1 MIHKTAVVAGSTGL
15 VGSRLVELLAAAP
28 EYSLVVAL
36 ARRAMSSS
44 RGTLQWRKADFERL
58 DKALG
63 DIRGSESV
71 PLDVFCCLGTTINA
85 AGSQD
90 AFRHVD
96 FEYVVRVGR
105 WARGANAR
113 RFVVVSALGADP
125 ASRVFYNR
133 VKGETEQALGALG
146 LPSLVVLR
154 PSLLDGERTEVRPG
168 ERLALKLTRPLRAIL
183 PRSVRPVRDIDVAAT
198 MLEAA
203 RADRAPLLIES
214 AQMHDVAARLG
225 RTPAN
230 AGPV

>member
-15 VGSRLVELLAAAP
+15 VGSRLLELLAGAS

-36 ARRAMSSS
+36 SRRPAPSGS
-44 RGTLQWRKADFERL
+44 GTVQWRPADFDRL
-58 DKALG
+58 DKVLG
-63 DIRGSESV
+63 DICGSESV
-71 PLDVFCCLGTTINA
+71 PLDVFCCLGTTIKT

-90 AFRHVD
+90 AFRRVD

-113 RFVVVSALGADP
+113 RLIVVSALGADS

-133 VKGETEQALGALG
+133 VKGDAEQALGKLG

-154 PSLLDGERTEVRPG
+154 PSLLDGERVDLRPG
-168 ERLALKLTRPLRAIL
+168 ERLALKLTRPIRGLL
-183 PRSVRPVRDIDVAAT
+183 PRSLRPVRDIDVAAT
-198 MLEAA
+198 MLSAA

-214 AQMHDVAARLG
+214 GQMHEAAATLD
-225 RTPAN
+225 
-230 AGPV
+230 